1 MWKPLLLLLLL
12 LAPPTWRGLTWVRDR
27 NAAAARG
34 RTAYA
39 RGDDETAALAFAAAA
54 AARPGAPNADAAA
67 LLLNLGHAQRRAGQL
82 AAARATYGQLLDPAV
97 PPALGSVAR
106 QQLAV
111 LATDASETAPAL
123 GLLRQALR
131 LDPTNAAAR
140 YDYEV
145 LSAYLARHRAT
156 PRLAAPTP
164 PGPSPA
170 KATGSK
176 KPAPTPPAANQ
187 PTAGTKAGT
196 DRAGQ
201 VPDLNQPAPAA
212 PSNPQKR
219 PDATG
224 QPDRT
229 QASAAPGAA
238 ASGRRAPKAGGAD
251 APVPTGGQPGTAR
264 GFDESAGG
272 AGTGGRSRG
281 AGAEAAR
288 ATDAQIQTQRE
299 RLQAMDLSPAQA
311 QQLLDALKAQEQ
323 QYLQQVPRRRAGAP
337 ARRGQPTW

>member
-1 MWKPLLLLLLL
+1 MLKSLLLLLLL
-12 LAPPTWRGLTWVRDR
+12 LAPPTWRALTWVHDR
-27 NAAAARG
+27 NATVGRG
-34 RTAYA
+34 QTAYA
-39 RGDDETAALAFAAAA
+39 RGDDEAAAQAFAAAA
-54 AARPGAPNADAAA
+54 AARPGAPGSAA
-67 LLLNLGHAQRRAGQL
+67 LLLNLGHAQRRAGQT

-111 LATDASETAPAL
+111 LAAAAGETAPAL

-131 LDPTNAAAR
+131 LDPTNAGAR
-140 YDYEV
+140 YNYEV
-145 LSAYLARHRAT
+145 LSAYLARHRAA

-170 KATGSK
+170 KSSGPK
-176 KPAPTPPAANQ
+176 PPAPTPPAANQ
-187 PTAGTKAGT
+187 PAAGTKAGT

-201 VPDLNQPAPAA
+201 VPDLNRPAPTA
-212 PSNPQKR
+212 PSAPKTR
-219 PDATG
+219 PDAAG
-224 QPDRT
+224 RPDPA

-238 ASGRRAPKAGGAD
+238 ASGRRAPKADGVD
-251 APVPTGGQPGTAR
+251 APVPTGAQAGATR
-264 GFDESAGG
+264 GLDENTGLEG
-272 AGTGGRSRG
+272 ASGRSRA

-288 ATDAQIQTQRE
+288 ATDAQLQTQRE
-299 RLQAMDLSPAQA
+299 RLQAMDLSPVQT